1 MALNCGIVGLP
12 NVGKSTLFNAL
23 TCAQAAVANYPFCT
37 VDPNV
42 GQVRVPDERLNRLCA
57 LYRPKKETPASIE
70 VVDIAGLVAGASQG
84 EGLGNRFLA
93 NIREVDAII
102 HVVRCFDDPEIVHV
116 NGAVDPKSDIAI
128 IDTELLLKDI
138 ESVDGRIA
146 RNVKKARSGDA
157 MARAEA
163 DLLARL
169 KVALDRGE
177 PVRSVAVGPDDQP
190 FLRDLALLTAK
201 PVIYVAN
208 VPEEAVEKG
217 NAFSR
222 QVAEIAQRE
231 ATDCLIISSKIEAEI
246 ASLPP
251 DEAAAFLDTMGLKE
265 SGLAQLARAAYRTL
279 GQITFFTVGE
289 DEVKAW
295 TLSANTRAVEAAGKI
310 HSDIQRGFIRAEIFS
325 YADLIAH
332 GDAQTL
338 KARGLLRLEGKDY
351 LVQDGDCVYF
361 RFNV

>member
-23 TCAQAAVANYPFCT
+23 TRAQAAVANYPFCT
-37 VDPNV
+37 VEPNV
-42 GQVRVPDERLNRLCA
+42 GQVLVPDERLDRLYA
-57 LYRPKKETPASIE
+57 LYHPKKETPAAIE
-70 VVDIAGLVAGASQG
+70 VVDIAGLVAGAAQG

-102 HVVRCFDDPEIVHV
+102 HVVRCFDDPEIIHV
-116 NGAVDPKSDIAI
+116 SGAVDPKRDIEI
-128 IDTELLLKDI
+128 IDTELLLKDM
-138 ESVDGRIA
+138 ESVEGRMT
-146 RNVKKARSGDA
+146 RNAKKTRSGDA
-157 MARAEA
+157 AARAEA
-163 DLLARL
+163 DLLIRL
-169 KVALDRGE
+169 KTALDRGE
-177 PVRSVAVGPDDQP
+177 PVRSVTVGPDDQP
-190 FLRDLALLTAK
+190 FLHDMALLTAK

-208 VPEEAVEKG
+208 VPEEEAEKG

-222 QVAEIAQRE
+222 QVAEIAQRQK
-231 ATDCLIISSKIEAEI
+231 TDCLIISSKIEAEI
-246 ASLPP
+246 SGLAP

-265 SGLAQLARAAYRTL
+265 SGLSQIARAAYHTL
-279 GQITFFTVGE
+279 GLITFFTVGE

-295 TLSANTRAVEAAGKI
+295 TLSVDTRAVEAAGKI

-325 YADLIAH
+325 YADLITH

-338 KARGLLRLEGKDY
+338 KTRGLLRLEGKDY